1 MPEYCGVISKKPTV
15 KAELSRIEAEEENFD
30 FAILDK
36 VVAEARYLD
45 IRRIGEET
53 AAEGEEVVARSYYH
67 RSISSFDC
75 SNNDL
80 QYLYGY

>member
-1 MPEYCGVISKKPTV
+1 M

-53 AAEGEEVVARSYYH
+53 AAEVQEVGDH
-67 RSISSFDC
+67 RRER
-75 SNNDL
+75 
-80 QYLYGY
+80 